1 MKKLALM
8 MALIGSVSITN
19 AQTDKS
25 TAMYPQAKEGYER
38 VEIYVPEKKNEFDY
52 KVEITVGKYE
62 EVDNCNNFFLMGSLE
77 EETVKGWGY
86 TYYEFESKGDIA
98 GTLMRCPDDK
108 KVTKFVTGQSELIP
122 YNSKLPIVVY
132 VPKGM
137 TVKTRIW
144 KADKKGFK

>member
-8 MALIGSVSITN
+8 MVLIGSVSITN

-25 TAMYPQAKEGYER
+25 TAMYPQAKEGYKR

-108 KVTKFVTGQSELIP
+108 KVTKFVTGQSELIR